1 MKLLVPFR
9 EYFSILVVVMLNL
22 VFLLT
27 LIFFVLVPSQISVEL
42 KMVVAGVSKDFTIF
56 CIISLIRIRTSYI
69 RII

>member
-1 MKLLVPFR
+1 MKLLVPVR

-27 LIFFVLVPSQISVEL
+27 LIFSVLVPSQISVEL
-42 KMVVAGVSKDFTIF
+42 KMVVTGVSKDFTIF